1 MKLMSL
7 KNKFTVEQIPRSANQ
22 ARSWIG
28 DLPLTNTGQTTR
40 RLYMGLVDLNQEQM
54 AATVRIEV
62 SEVIRP
68 ITELVLGNLRRHLI
82 SRAFPLPTRTQK
94 IFDLNQALLLE
105 LAGSYQLAALDM
117 INSDN
122 VSRKQLVRAI
132 FRAMDYMA
140 RVLLQS
146 YAVYSQTRKAVWHDI
161 HHLYLLACE
170 NGLERFRVNKS
181 EKHFSSI
188 EAIYIYVNLLA
199 LSNPYSLRQGEI
211 ERLERYYRHIVDDIS
226 VATNSDHIMQPFVPV
241 AFLNNDEPPAVVPI
255 QDVLNSPTIRLF
267 NIASL
272 LDKLK
277 HYLADYHDELLD
289 HNVPN
294 TQSMLNPSLVKRLL
308 IYLTQVKNRSC
319 HREPTA
325 AQPMQ
330 VLSGLSNIVQLLQ
343 IKPESDEDNDPSDED
358 YIFSALNYHDYS
370 VKRKEK
376 QENPVLKHIQLWESD
391 NKSTSGYGLCWHK
404 ATPSGARVGEIIAI
418 KLIDEQEDRPWQV
431 GIVRWLEFAKGQGL
445 CMGMELLIPYAQAVE
460 IKKVSSRHVAQP
472 LPIAGLILPMIEGI
486 RPHNEILLP
495 EQMFKTGDQ
504 LSLELAGKEE
514 VVRLGQ
520 CDETLGTFD
529 IFSYQVMD
537 EKVLSAEREQTVFEN
552 IWETL

>member
-7 KNKFTVEQIPRSANQ
+7 KHKFTVEQIPRNASQ

-28 DLPLTNTGQTTR
+28 DLPLTNIGQTTR
-40 RLYMGLVDLNQEQM
+40 RLYTGLVDLNQEQM
-54 AATVRIEV
+54 SAAVRIEV

-68 ITELVLGNLRRHLI
+68 VTELVLSNLRRHLI
-82 SRAFPLPTRTQK
+82 SRAFPLPARTQK

-117 INSDN
+117 LNSDN

-146 YAVYSQTRKAVWHDI
+146 YAVYNQTRKAVWHDI

-170 NGLERFRVNKS
+170 SGLENFRANKS
-181 EKHFSSI
+181 EKHFASI

-226 VATNSDHIMQPFVPV
+226 VATNSDSIKHPFVPV

-267 NIASL
+267 KIENL

-277 HYLADYHDELLD
+277 HYLDHYHDELLD

-319 HREPTA
+319 HREPLN
-325 AQPMQ
+325 QSMQ
-330 VLSGLSNIVQLLQ
+330 VVSGLNNIVRLLQ
-343 IKPESDEDNDPSDED
+343 IKPDSEEDNEPNEED

-370 VKRKEK
+370 VNPKEQ
-376 QENPVLKHIQLWESD
+376 QEDPVLKHIQLWESD

-404 ATPSGARVGEIIAI
+404 TNPSGARVGEIIAI
-418 KLIDEQEDRPWQV
+418 KPIDDDDESVWQV
-431 GIVRWLEFAKGQGL
+431 GIVRWLEFLKGNGL
-445 CMGMELLIPYAQAVE
+445 CMGMELLIPYTQPVE
-460 IKKVSSRHVAQP
+460 IKKVSSRNVTQQ
-472 LPIAGLILPMIEGI
+472 LPIVGLMLPMIEGI
-486 RPHNEILLP
+486 RPQAELLLP
-495 EQMFKTGDQ
+495 EQIFKTGDQ
-504 LSLELAGKEE
+504 LSLALADKEE
-514 VVRLGQ
+514 VIRLGQ

-529 IFSYQVMD
+529 IFSYQAVSAKATSF
-537 EKVLSAEREQTVFEN
+537 EKEQEAFEN